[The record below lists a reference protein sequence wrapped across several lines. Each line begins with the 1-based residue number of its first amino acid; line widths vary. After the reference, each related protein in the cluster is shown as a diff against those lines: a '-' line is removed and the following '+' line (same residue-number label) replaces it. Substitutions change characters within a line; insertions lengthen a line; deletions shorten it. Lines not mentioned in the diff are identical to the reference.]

1 MQPVLL
7 GILSSSITK
16 SKLVTG
22 SYESIATA
30 TGTGASGTITFSSI
44 PSTYSH
50 LQIRAFA
57 HSTRTVGT
65 DAGITMTVNSDS
77 GSNYSRH
84 ILYGNGSTVT
94 ASAASSTTTYYNY
107 DITADNGNSSTYT
120 AFIID
125 FLDYADGNKYKTLRL
140 LHGFDKNGSGQ
151 IALVS
156 GNWRST
162 SAISSISFITDNY
175 FTTATSFAL
184 YGVKA

>member
-1 MQPVLL
+1 MSPIL
-7 GILSSSITK
+7 GIIASGISSSKAI
-16 SKLVTG
+16 TG
-22 SYESIATA
+22 SFESIATA
-30 TGTGASGTITFSSI
+30 NGTGSSGTITFSSI

-57 HSTRTVGT
+57 HSTRTAGT

-77 GSNYSRH
+77 GSSYSRH

-94 ASAASSTTTYYNY
+94 ASAASSTTTFYNY

-125 FLDYADGNKYKTLRL
+125 FLNYADGNKYKTLRS

-156 GNWRST
+156 GNWRSI
-162 SAISSISFITDNY
+162 SAISSVSFVTDNY
-175 FTTATSFAL
+175 FTTATNFAL
-184 YGVKA
+184 YGIKS